1 MAANGQRS
9 LEKRERILDA
19 AVRVFAS
26 HGYYNAKISQVAE
39 MAEVADG
46 TIYIYFK
53 NKDDLLIS
61 VFENRMEMLSQR
73 LIEELKAQ
81 EGALA
86 KLRRCIELHLRL
98 ALDYPDLA
106 EFISVELRQSS
117 KFIKDYKNEKFIN
130 YLHILEEALR
140 EGQQEGAIRPD
151 LHVEVTTRALF
162 GALDE
167 QLLTLVLSRR
177 IPSARPLTEREVI
190 SRAEAL
196 FSIFV
201 EGMRPRLE
209 AHPSVSSSA

>member
-140 EGQQEGAIRPD
+140 EGQQEGVIRPD

-190 SRAEAL
+190 ARAEAL

-201 EGMRPRLE
+201 EGMRPRPE

>member
-130 YLHILEEALR
+130 YLHILEDALR
-140 EGQQEGAIRPD
+140 EGQQEGVIRPD

-190 SRAEAL
+190 ARAEAL

-201 EGMRPRLE
+201 EGMRPRPE

>member
-140 EGQQEGAIRPD
+140 EGQQEGVIRPD

-177 IPSARPLTEREVI
+177 IPSARPLTEREVVA
-190 SRAEAL
+190 RAEAL

>member
-140 EGQQEGAIRPD
+140 EGQQEGVIRPD

-177 IPSARPLTEREVI
+177 IPSARPLTEREVVA
-190 SRAEAL
+190 RAEAL

-201 EGMRPRLE
+201 EGMRPRPE

>member
-140 EGQQEGAIRPD
+140 EGQLEGVIRPD

-177 IPSARPLTEREVI
+177 IPSARPLAEREVVA
-190 SRAEAL
+190 RAEAL

-201 EGMRPRLE
+201 EGMRPRAE

>member
-53 NKDDLLIS
+53 
-61 VFENRMEMLSQR
+61 NRMEMLSQR

-140 EGQQEGAIRPD
+140 EGQQEGVIRPD

-190 SRAEAL
+190 ARAEAL

-201 EGMRPRLE
+201 EGMRPRPE